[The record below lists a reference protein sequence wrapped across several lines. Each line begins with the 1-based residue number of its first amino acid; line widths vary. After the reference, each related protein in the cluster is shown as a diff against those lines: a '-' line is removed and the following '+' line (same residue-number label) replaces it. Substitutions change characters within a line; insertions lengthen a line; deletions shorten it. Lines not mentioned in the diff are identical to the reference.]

1 MNPVSGLWWQ
11 APATRYRHHSAG
23 TGSLPTLGDMDNDQ
37 RSTPPGPDET
47 AEIPWAR
54 TTTLPTVDPQSRP
67 AVPGHAE
74 GVPAGSAPPG
84 SAPAVAPP
92 VWSGRKT
99 AIAAALAFGFAS
111 VGAVAA
117 SAVLPAGSSQTDQ
130 GGRGFPG
137 GGRFPGQNGQGQ
149 QGQLNQQGVP
159 GGHVPGVP
167 GDDGD
172 DHDDDASTT

>member
-1 MNPVSGLWWQ
+1 
-11 APATRYRHHSAG
+11 
-23 TGSLPTLGDMDNDQ
+23 MDNDQ